1 MGPRGAYLIGSPE
14 EGVEKVKRHSEA
26 LGGISRVMFQMDM
39 GSLSHAQLKASIELL
54 GSEVAPALR

>member
-1 MGPRGAYLIGSPE
+1 
-14 EGVEKVKRHSEA
+14 
-26 LGGISRVMFQMDM
+26 M